1 MHDII
6 STKTVSGITHPL
18 VAEMYI
24 KKGYA
29 PYDIGNEIPAED
41 ILVIETYFERSE
53 DQDYASHSDSY
64 LFDLLADLEDL
75 KSKAQQQV
83 GHFDRID
90 IRTH

>member
-6 STKTVSGITHPL
+6 NTKTVSGITHPL
-18 VAEMYI
+18 IAEMYI

-41 ILVIETYFERSE
+41 ILVIETYAE
-53 DQDYASHSDSY
+53 DQDIHTDTDSH
-64 LFDLLADLEDL
+64 LFDLLADLQDL
-75 KSKAQQQV
+75 KEKAEQQV